1 MDGEPPPL
9 TFAEHESYHSAMV
22 STPRRAGVALAL
34 VAAAIGISSCRDRT
48 PPIVVEDRMVKVYNK
63 TGTRLSDVRV
73 WLNDHYMAA
82 TPALEPG
89 GRLVVPQ
96 REFATAFG
104 QKFNPGRQS
113 PYGVLVLAKA
123 DSGEVK
129 LVWGRPYR
137 K

>member
-1 MDGEPPPL
+1 MI
-9 TFAEHESYHSAMV
+9 SA
-22 STPRRAGVALAL
+22 PHRAIMALAL
-34 VAAAIGISSCRDRT
+34 VAAVIAISSCRDRT

-63 TGTRLSDVRV
+63 TGRRLSDVRV

-89 GRLVVPQ
+89 GRFLVPQ

-104 QKFNPGRQS
+104 QRFNPGTQS
-113 PYGVLVLAKA
+113 PYGVLVLAKT
-123 DSGEVK
+123 DGEDVK

>member
-1 MDGEPPPL
+1 MIPC
-9 TFAEHESYHSAMV
+9 
-22 STPRRAGVALAL
+22 RAAVALAVV
-34 VAAAIGISSCRDRT
+34 VAAGAISSCRDRT
-48 PPIVVEDRMVKVYNK
+48 PPIVVEDRMVKVYNG
-63 TGTRLSDVRV
+63 TGRRLADVRV

-89 GRLVVPQ
+89 GRFLVPQ

-104 QKFNPGRQS
+104 QRFNPGQQS
-113 PYGVLVLAKA
+113 PYGVLVVAQA
-123 DSGEVK
+123 DGEDVR